1 MGRILIIIGLF
12 FFILTLV
19 GNFFDIKIHVDQS
32 KGVTQIGQLWY
43 YLSPESLQI
52 SEVIISRYIDPCST
66 LDILNCSGF
75 LWYPI
80 ISSILTLPAGPS
92 LALISFLLIYFGLR
106 KRKKIIK
113 KL

>member
-1 MGRILIIIGLF
+1 MGRILIILGLL

-19 GNFFDIKIHVDQS
+19 GNFFDIKIHLDES

-43 YLSPESLQI
+43 HLSPESLQM
-52 SEVIISRYIDPCST
+52 SEVIVSRYIDPCST

-80 ISSILTLPAGPS
+80 ISSILTLPAGPA

-106 KRKKIIK
+106 KRKTNIK
-113 KL
+113 NL

>member
-19 GNFFDIKIHVDQS
+19 GNFFDIKIHVNQS

-75 LWYPI
+75 LWHPI

-92 LALISFLLIYFGLR
+92 LAFISFLLIYFGLR

-113 KL
+113 KS